1 VREDTYPRGLTIL
14 KGAVPGLA
22 RGLGH
27 TAPTYFVGSRDRHL
41 TAIAAPR
48 SPLSTPRSFMQLAA
62 SKALLRT
69 EALARR
75 KAVSAE
81 QAAAFAARISDIGS
95 AFADEISAAVVA
107 AYWPVKGEAS
117 PLALLVSLAARD
129 IVTALPVI
137 GARDAPLT
145 FRRWRPDEAL
155 VKVSFGL
162 EEPAHAPVV
171 VPDVL
176 FVPLV
181 AFDRRGFRLGYG
193 AGYYDRTLA
202 LLRGS
207 RRVTTVGLAF
217 AVQEML
223 DIPHEDH
230 DQKLDYILT
239 DRDWIAC
246 RTD

>member
-1 VREDTYPRGLTIL
+1 
-14 KGAVPGLA
+14 
-22 RGLGH
+22 
-27 TAPTYFVGSRDRHL
+27 
-41 TAIAAPR
+41 
-48 SPLSTPRSFMQLAA
+48 MQPAA
-62 SKALLRT
+62 SKALLRS

-75 KAVSAE
+75 KGVSAA
-81 QAAAFAARISDIGS
+81 QAAAFAERISDIGS
-95 AFADEISAAVVA
+95 ALAGKTSAGVVA

-117 PLALLVSLAARD
+117 PLALLGSLAARD

-137 GARDAPLT
+137 VARDAPLA

-162 EEPAHAPVV
+162 EEPAADAPVV
-171 VPDVL
+171 VPELL
-176 FVPLV
+176 FVPLL

-202 LLRGS
+202 RLRAS
-207 RRVTTVGLAF
+207 RRVTAVGLAF
-217 AVQEML
+217 AVQEMP

-230 DQKLDYILT
+230 DQKLDYVLT